1 MKRKIQLTESQLISV
16 IKRIISE
23 QSEHVKNLYKSWA
36 NKKSGNPEGALSIMD
51 DAFKYQKQLSK
62 KDFAQYSSY
71 EELKKD
77 IDKIKQEVKSTD
89 ATKLYE
95 DNDLL
100 VIAANTW
107 EASCKYGAGSKWCTT
122 MKNDD
127 SYWERH
133 NKTGTEFFW
142 IFKNK
147 PQKDPNHKFSYH
159 IKEDGKTPDWCNAV
173 NKCGKNLPFNS
184 YPTQHPKYDEII
196 NKLQEFHNSRN
207 FEVYK
212 SGFDVNKELID
223 NALLRYIK
231 EYIKNNINDFSEKL
245 KDIFNEEF
253 KYALNWRGGTTLLM
267 KVLKLSY
274 ISYVKGA
281 GEIINNKIKTF
292 IEDKFRNEDLS
303 KYIDFD
309 TIKDSIVRDLRYVV
323 FRALEKKGLEVQRLI
338 LPQLEEKGLTIEDV
352 ISELPNSEFKES
364 IIENIESSGG
374 GFIEFINKEMYK
386 FVEDNIEE
394 FKKLLK

>member
-1 MKRKIQLTESQLISV
+1 MSNPGNSN
-16 IKRIISE
+16 
-23 QSEHVKNLYKSWA
+23 KNIDNIDNMNRLFIAS
-36 NKKSGNPEGALSIMD
+36 SIGD
-51 DAFKYQKQLSK
+51 LNR
-62 KDFAQYSSY
+62 
-71 EELKKD
+71 
-77 IDKIKQEVKSTD
+77 IKQDAKSTD

-95 DNDLL
+95 DGELL
-100 VIAANTW
+100 VLAANTY

-122 MKNDD
+122 AKDSD
-127 SYWERH
+127 SYWNRH
-133 NKTGTEFFW
+133 NQTGTEFFW

-147 PQKDPNHKFSYH
+147 PQSNPNHKFSYH

-184 YPTQHPKYDEII
+184 YPRQHPKYDEII

-212 SGFDVNKELID
+212 SGFDINKELIA

-231 EYIKNNINDFSEKL
+231 EYIKNNINDFSEKI
-245 KDIFNEEF
+245 KDIFNEEL
-253 KYALNWRGGTTLLM
+253 KYAINRRGGTTLLM
-267 KVLKLSY
+267 KVLKLSN

-281 GEIINNKIKTF
+281 DEVINNKIKTF
-292 IEDKFRNEDLS
+292 IDDKFRNEDFS

-309 TIKDSIVRDLRYVV
+309 SIKDSVVRDLKYVV
-323 FRALEKKGLEVQRLI
+323 FRALGDKGLEVQRLI

-352 ISELPNSEFKES
+352 ISELPTREFKES
-364 IIENIESSGG
+364 IIESIESSGG